1 MNNTY
6 TLPDNLFPAVIF
18 LKETPP
24 TRPII
29 FTILI
34 YNTQDVILYV
44 AWFPEDKL
52 EPITVYKDG
61 DKWFEKRTSMETVN
75 SKAIGI
81 AIENYNPFK

>member
-1 MNNTY
+1 MNITN

-18 LKETPP
+18 LRETPP
-24 TRPII
+24 SRPII
-29 FTILI
+29 FTVLI
-34 YNTQDVILYV
+34 YNTQDEILYV
-44 AWFPEDKL
+44 AWFHEDKL

-81 AIENYNPFK
+81 AIENYNPFN